1 MTENNDLVRIFENDQ
16 FGNVRVVMKDDE
28 PWFVAADV
36 CDVFGETNRNRA
48 MQALDADEKGYT
60 QTHTLGGEQRMAVVN
75 EAGLYSLLFAM
86 RPRKARGVSEERIE
100 QRQSKLRSFKRW
112 ITHEVIPSLRKTGSY
127 SIVSQKPDSYTISDP
142 VERAK
147 RWIEEEETR
156 QRLVVTNR
164 ALVAE
169 NLIWK
174 DGSVINALVRRY
186 AVSACGGDF
195 GKAWRS
201 FYKEILYKHSI
212 GIEKRKTAWCD
223 QHPGQKPPA
232 GYKFLQGTEVS
243 KGVSCIV
250 SMCQEAGIEVG
261 DILENFEQKALVAC

>member
-1 MTENNDLVRIFENDQ
+1 MTENNDLIRIFENDQ
-16 FGNVRVVMKDDE
+16 FGNVRVVMRDDE

-36 CDVFGETNRNRA
+36 CRALNIAQVTNTIRR
-48 MQALDADEKGYT
+48 LDDDEKALISVKGISRGND
-60 QTHTLGGEQRMAVVN
+60 QVSIVN
-75 EAGLYSLLFAM
+75 ESGLYSLILGS
-86 RPRKARGVSEERIE
+86 RKAEA
-100 QRQSKLRSFKRW
+100 KFFKRW

-127 SIVSQKPDSYTISDP
+127 SVASQKPDSYMIPDP

-156 QRLVVTNR
+156 QRLAATNR

-232 GYKFLQGTEVS
+232 GYKFLQGAEVS

-261 DILENFEQKALVAC
+261 DILENFEQRALVAC

>member
-1 MTENNDLVRIFENDQ
+1 MTENNDLIRIFENEQ
-16 FGNVRVVMKDDE
+16 FGKVRVVMRDDE
-28 PWFVAADV
+28 PWFVASDV
-36 CDVFGETNRNRA
+36 CRA
-48 MQALDADEKGYT
+48 LGINPTAVRRLDADEKM
-60 QTHTLGGEQRMAVVN
+60 TLRLMQGESNRSSDTNIVN
-75 EAGLYSLLFAM
+75 EPGLYTLVLGS
-86 RPRKARGVSEERIE
+86 RKSEA
-100 QRQSKLRSFKRW
+100 KAFKRW
-112 ITHEVIPSLRKTGSY
+112 ITHDVIPSIRKTGNY
-127 SIVSQKPDSYTISDP
+127 AFPTMPDKLDSYMISDP
-142 VERAK
+142 VERAR

-156 QRLVVTNR
+156 QRLAATNR

-212 GIEKRKTAWCD
+212 GIEKRKTTWCD

-232 GYKFLQGTEVS
+232 GYKFLQGAEVS
-243 KGVSCIV
+243 KGVGCIV

-261 DILENFEQKALVAC
+261 DILENFEQKALVVC